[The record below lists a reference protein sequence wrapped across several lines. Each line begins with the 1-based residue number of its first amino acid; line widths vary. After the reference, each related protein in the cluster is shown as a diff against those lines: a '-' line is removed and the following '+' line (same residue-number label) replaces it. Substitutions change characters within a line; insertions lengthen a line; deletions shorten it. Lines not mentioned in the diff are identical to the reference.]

1 MEIEF
6 DPAKDAANRQEH
18 GVSLMFGE
26 VVLSNAAGEV
36 EDTRQNYA
44 ETRKKAFAQINGLW
58 FECVYTMN
66 GTVYRI
72 ISVHRVRERE
82 VRRWLKW

>member
-26 VVLSNAAGEV
+26 VVLSDVAGEV
-36 EDTRQNYA
+36 EDTRQNHA
-44 ETRKKAFAQINGLW
+44 EKRMKAFAQINGLW

-66 GTVYRI
+66 GTAYRI
-72 ISVHRVRERE
+72 ISVHRVREGE
-82 VRRWLKW
+82 VGRWLKW